1 MLAVPPRQCCDL
13 ISTTPACDERDGGE
27 QKSMMSESS
36 ICYSSFVVA
45 SRSLVPN
52 VRIHFLRISFI
63 LDILLD
69 LLVVLPCGR
78 VRPQGGGSRTGATV
92 RLTEEWLTWRGT
104 YMFGT
109 GNTACL
115 LRLRGTS
122 REQRVE
128 TMRKRAGEDAP
139 EITSVD
145 VPAPPQRVAS
155 HVAVPQDVY

>member
-1 MLAVPPRQCCDL
+1 MRLQSLNLSEYIRTDYGCCATKQEQLSCSNKVSSVGTNFSMPRCSLGGREPDNCMLHVKWVTSFENASSTSRQCCDL
-13 ISTTPACDERDGGE
+13 LSTRPACDERDGGE

-78 VRPQGGGSRTGATV
+78 VRPQGGG
-92 RLTEEWLTWRGT
+92 
-104 YMFGT
+104 
-109 GNTACL
+109 
-115 LRLRGTS
+115 
-122 REQRVE
+122 
-128 TMRKRAGEDAP
+128 
-139 EITSVD
+139 
-145 VPAPPQRVAS
+145 
-155 HVAVPQDVY
+155 